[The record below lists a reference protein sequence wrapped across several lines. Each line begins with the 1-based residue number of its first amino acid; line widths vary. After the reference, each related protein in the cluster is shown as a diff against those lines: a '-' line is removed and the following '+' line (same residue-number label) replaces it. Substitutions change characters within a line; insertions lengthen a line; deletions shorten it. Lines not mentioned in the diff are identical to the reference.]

1 MKIVNAT
8 PKAPAISVCMLNTGD
23 VYRMANGST
32 DILMVIERFENVLD
46 SFKRHMIGDVRLV
59 RSSVSLTTG
68 KVVPWSGH
76 EKEHCVVLKATLEV
90 SE

>member
-1 MKIVNAT
+1 MKIVNVT
-8 PKAPAISVCMLNTGD
+8 PKAPAVSVFMLNTGE

-32 DILMVIERFENVLD
+32 DILMVIEKRESYQD
-46 SFKRHMIGDVRLV
+46 SFKSRVV

-68 KVVPWSGH
+68 KIVPWNGH

>member
-1 MKIVNAT
+1 MKIINNT
-8 PKAPAISVCMLNTGD
+8 PKKPTVSVFMLNSGE

-32 DILMVIERFENVLD
+32 DILMVIE
-46 SFKRHMIGDVRLV
+46 KREELTPAGYKSRVI

-68 KVVPWSGH
+68 KVIPWNGH